1 MFPSPVH
8 LCQRQPESDGAEQ
21 PAIRNQSGTSPKLSA
36 VSRQHHFWPTWP
48 LFRRPRDGLSHG
60 PNTSSYHRVARRQQH
75 NKSCNPLVVS
85 PTLQGHN
92 VCAHERR
99 GRRPSPIGHL
109 LLDWAPLINADL
121 RCALRT
127 GLGRRAQQA
136 GKSSA
141 SWQPW
146 PIMIPAAR
154 LGHVESEPVS
164 PCPAEAAPRPTFV
177 FMSGDRCEQVFDAG
191 EA

>member
-21 PAIRNQSGTSPKLSA
+21 PGIRNKSGTSPKLSA

-99 GRRPSPIGHL
+99 GRRPSPIGRL

-121 RCALRT
+121 RCALRAMAHHDSSYPAWSC
-127 GLGRRAQQA
+127 GIRARFSVSGRGCA
-136 GKSSA
+136 SSNLCLYV
-141 SWQPW
+141 
-146 PIMIPAAR
+146 R
-154 LGHVESEPVS
+154 
-164 PCPAEAAPRPTFV
+164 RP
-177 FMSGDRCEQVFDAG
+177 M
-191 EA
+191 